1 MSRIIAGMARGL
13 KLDIFPRL
21 NMRPTSNRV
30 KEALFDII
38 QFEIK
43 GKNFLDLFSGTGQ
56 ISLEAL
62 SRGASKVYALDNS
75 FESSKII
82 KKNISVFRKHYE
94 RNCNIEF
101 FYYDSFKFLDDFN
114 SKVDILFADA
124 PFNMEISKEIFEKFE
139 RITNNIIIT
148 ETLYKNIPVN
158 GGMSFNLIKRYK
170 YGRISLN
177 LYRNNNV

>member
-1 MSRIIAGMARGL
+1 MSRIIAGSARGL

-38 QFEIK
+38 QFDIK
-43 GKNFLDLFSGTGQ
+43 GKTFLDLFSGTGQ

-82 KKNISVFRKHYE
+82 KKNINIYK
-94 RNCNIEF
+94 RNSKCDCNIDF
-101 FYYDSFKFLDDFN
+101 FYYDSFKFLKDFN

-124 PFNMEISKEIFEKFE
+124 PFDMEISKEIFEKFE
-139 RITNNIIIT
+139 RVTNNIIIT

-158 GGMSFNLIKRYK
+158 GGTMFNLIKRYR
-170 YGRISLN
+170 YGRVSLN
-177 LYRNNNV
+177 LYKNNKM

>member
-1 MSRIIAGMARGL
+1 MSKIIAGSAKGL
-13 KLDIFPRL
+13 KLDVFPHF

-38 QFEIK
+38 QFDIK
-43 GKNFLDLFSGTGQ
+43 GKTFLDLFSGTGQ

-82 KKNISVFRKHYE
+82 RKNISIYKEKSRLD
-94 RNCNIEF
+94 CNIEF
-101 FYYDSFKFLDDFN
+101 FNYDAFKFLNDFN

-124 PFNMEISKEIFEKFE
+124 PFDIDISKKIFEKFE
-139 RITNNIIIT
+139 KVTNEIIVT
-148 ETLYKNIPVN
+148 ETLYKNVPVDV
-158 GGMSFNLIKRYK
+158 GTLFSLIKRYK
-170 YGRISLN
+170 YGKVSLN
-177 LYRNNNV
+177 LYKKM